1 MKSLINT
8 VPSDWST
15 QQVRFF
21 SNTYS
26 GGTPLRS
33 NEQFYSGNINWVKS
47 SELKNK
53 YLYETEE
60 HISEEGLKKSSAR
73 YVEPD
78 TILYAMYGAT
88 AGDISI
94 LKTKSTT
101 NQAVLAIPI
110 NKSVIINEYLYYQLK
125 YKTEKLKFIT
135 QGGGQPNLSKRIV
148 DRTPI
153 SYPRSLDEQK
163 AIAGILSKVD
173 KDIEAVENSI
183 KASELLK
190 KSLMQNLLTGKM
202 KPDGSRR
209 SEKELFMT
217 KYGLAVKSWVYCQ
230 IKDLIKDGYII
241 GLQDGNH
248 GESHPVSAEFVSEG
262 IPFVMASDISKG
274 FLDVKKC
281 KKITKDRAEKLRV
294 GFAKNGDV
302 LLSHK
307 ASVGYTC
314 IVENVDPYV
323 MLTPQ
328 VTYYRLDQRKLIPE
342 YLKIFFQMY
351 SFQCNLEGLAKQSTR
366 NYIGITSQKKMW
378 IYLPDNIEEQRKV
391 VDPIIKVDDQIVNK
405 KSKIESLKTLKKS
418 LMQNLLTGKVRLNV
432 EKINKLL
439 EEA

>member
-1 MKSLINT
+1 
-8 VPSDWST
+8 
-15 QQVRFF
+15 
-21 SNTYS
+21 
-26 GGTPLRS
+26 
-33 NEQFYSGNINWVKS
+33 
-47 SELKNK
+47 
-53 YLYETEE
+53 
-60 HISEEGLKKSSAR
+60 
-73 YVEPD
+73 
-78 TILYAMYGAT
+78 MYGAT